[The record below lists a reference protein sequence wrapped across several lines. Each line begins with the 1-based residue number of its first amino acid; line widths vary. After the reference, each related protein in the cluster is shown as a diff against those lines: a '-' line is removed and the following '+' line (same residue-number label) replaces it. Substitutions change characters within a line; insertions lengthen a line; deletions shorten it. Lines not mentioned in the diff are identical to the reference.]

1 MGRVRQAW
9 FWVLR
14 HTLNPVALWSAR
26 SGHGPF
32 SLVRHTGRRTG
43 RAFETPLLLAR
54 VPEGFV
60 AELTYGEAVDWYQN
74 VVAAGG
80 GELLVGGVTHR
91 FGAIEAYPTEAG
103 RRAFGFPARYVLAV
117 LRRREFRLLR
127 ISTDRRP

>member
-1 MGRVRQAW
+1 MGSVRRAW

-14 HTLNPVALWSAR
+14 HTLNPVALRSAR

-43 RAFETPLLLAR
+43 RPYATPLLLAR

-60 AELTYGEAVDWYQN
+60 AELTYGEAVDWYRN
-74 VVAAGG
+74 VVAGG
-80 GELLVGGVTHR
+80 GELLVGGVTHP
-91 FGAIEAYPTEAG
+91 ITSVEPYPTDAG
-103 RRAFGFPARYVLAV
+103 RRAFGFPARYLLAL

-127 ISTDRRP
+127 VG